1 MNIDKIVCV
10 GKNYLEHSKELG
22 DAIPEKPVLFL
33 KPASILRQATQ
44 WRETLQAKLPNH
56 TDEIHYEC
64 EVVLRLDANQKI
76 TAVTLGLDM
85 TNRSIQAKL
94 KKNGH
99 PWTTG
104 KVFVDSAI
112 IGPWISVADF
122 PHYPNMPFQF
132 ELNGEIRQSTTLQE
146 AIMQPQEILE
156 YASSC
161 FPLCQDDLVFTGTPA
176 GVGQVKSGDIG
187 RLSWGNLHFQVTWS

>member
-33 KPASILRQATQ
+33 KPASILKQATH
-44 WRETLQAKLPNH
+44 WGEMLYASLPNQ

-85 TNRSIQAKL
+85 TNRTIQAKL

-112 IGPWISVADF
+112 IGPWTPVADF
-122 PHYPNMPFQF
+122 PDYLSAPFQF
-132 ELNGEIRQSTTLQE
+132 ELNGEVRQAATLKT
-146 AIMQPQEILE
+146 AILQPQAILE
-156 YASSC
+156 YASSY
-161 FPLCQDDLVFTGTPA
+161 FPLCQDDLVFTGTPV
-176 GVGQVKSGDIG
+176 GVGSIKSGDTG
-187 RLSWGNLHFQVTWS
+187 RLSWNNLQFQVTWA